1 MVYGQGLILYGQPG
15 MISKFKKLGFHTLA
29 EELGFS
35 EEYDSIKD
43 NEKRLKAIS
52 KEIAKLCEVPLLELH
67 KRWLTAKPKIEEN
80 RKRMMSQLT
89 NIDGN
94 FWDNLNS
101 YTNKK
106 IREPYNADKI
116 KSTNTDEVLKE
127 YQELFNIE
135 QFSDN

>member
-1 MVYGQGLILYGQPG
+1 
-15 MISKFKKLGFHTLA
+15 
-29 EELGFS
+29 
-35 EEYDSIKD
+35 
-43 NEKRLKAIS
+43 
-52 KEIAKLCEVPLLELH
+52 
-67 KRWLTAKPKIEEN
+67 
-80 RKRMMSQLT
+80 MMAQLT

-106 IREPYNADKI
+106 IREPYNADTI
-116 KSTNTDEVLKE
+116 KSAKTDEVLKE